1 MTERFV
7 LFDIPGCA
15 GLTLQAAGDMG
26 PSSRAEY
33 HGRTQLVAE
42 ARKRCADRRTAD
54 PQLLGAAPT
63 DREAELRLITLPQ
76 VHSTLV
82 HPVHAGW
89 PFGETARSDSA
100 GEADRPNGEPGI
112 EAELPAGDGL
122 VTDDDRVVLSVT
134 VADCLPIF
142 LFDESGSVRALVH
155 SGWRGTG
162 IAANAVEEMVNRYGA
177 VRERIGALIGPG
189 ICGRCYEVGPDVFEH
204 FRTTWGTGCVR
215 VEGSPQWQY
224 YVDLAAANEVL
235 LQEAGVT
242 DIRRSNACTME
253 DPRFSS
259 YRRDGAGFSRMLAFY
274 ATR

>member
-1 MTERFV
+1 MTERFI
-7 LFDIPGCA
+7 LFEIPGCA
-15 GLTLQAAGDMG
+15 GLTLEAAGDMG
-26 PSSRAEY
+26 PSSSAEY

-42 ARKRCADRRTAD
+42 ARKRCADRRTVD
-54 PQLLGAAPT
+54 PRLLGAAGT
-63 DREAELRLITLPQ
+63 DRDAELRLITVPQ
-76 VHSTLV
+76 VHSTIV
-82 HPVHAGW
+82 HPVHADW
-89 PFGETARSDSA
+89 PSCETDRFDSA
-100 GEADRPNGEPGI
+100 GEADRPDDEHAGV
-112 EAELPAGDGL
+112 AELPSGDGL
-122 VTDDDRVVLSVT
+122 VTDDARVVLSVT

-204 FRTTWGTGCVR
+204 FRATWGNGCVR
-215 VEGSPQWQY
+215 IEGSSQKQY

-235 LQEAGVT
+235 LREAGVT
-242 DIRRSNACTME
+242 DIRRSKACTME

-274 ATR
+274 APR